1 MKDPAFLFYSK
12 DFYEGTRTM
21 LPEERACY
29 VDLLIYQHQNGP
41 IPNNIQ
47 RMKMYCSGIDEATLI
62 ATLKAKFI
70 ATNEGWINE
79 RLQMTINERQEYTD
93 KQSINGQIGQF
104 YKKAKEV
111 LNKDNYLKIRSKY
124 SDLSNEELLE
134 EIKKF
139 DLKNKATL
147 KASLE
152 ASLEG
157 SLKHRAVANAIIIKD
172 ILLELNIENRYAE
185 IVNLWIDY
193 KKGKRQSYKTKESTV
208 QMIKHL
214 IEISD
219 NNFDN
224 AKKIIETSIA
234 NNWDGLFPLKQH
246 TNGKRYN
253 EILPG
258 HPRYVSNFDKITEI
272 KL

>member
-29 VDLLIYQHQNGP
+29 IDLMIYQHQNGP
-41 IPNNIQ
+41 IPNDIR
-47 RMKMYCSGIDEATLI
+47 RMKQYCSGIDEATLK
-62 ATLKAKFI
+62 ATLEAKFK
-70 ATNEGWINE
+70 ATHEGWINE
-79 RLQMTINERQEYTD
+79 RLQIVIDERNIYSS
-93 KQSINGQIGQF
+93 KQSQNGKIGQF

-111 LNKDNYLKIRSKY
+111 LTAKNYLEIRKLY
-124 SDLSNEELLE
+124 EYKTNDELLKEIEKFDLSN
-134 EIKKF
+134 
-139 DLKNKATL
+139 KASL

-152 ASLEG
+152 GL
-157 SLKHRAVANAIIIKD
+157 LKHLAIGNAIVIKD

-258 HPRYVSNFDKITEI
+258 DPRYVSNFDKITEI

>member
-29 VDLLIYQHQNGP
+29 IDLLIYQHQNGP

-62 ATLKAKFI
+62 ATLKAKFV
-70 ATNEGWINE
+70 ATHEGWINE
-79 RLQMTINERQEYTD
+79 RLQMTINERQEYAD

-111 LNKDNYLKIRSKY
+111 LKKDNYMKIRAEY
-124 SDLSNEELLE
+124 SDFSNEELLE

-139 DLKNKATL
+139 DLKNKASL

-152 ASLEG
+152 GL
-157 SLKHRAVANAIIIKD
+157 LKHRAVGNEIKIKD
-172 ILLELNIENRYAE
+172 IILELKIENRYAE

-193 KKGKRQSYKTKESTV
+193 KKGKRQSYKTADSTK
-208 QMIKHL
+208 QMVKHL

-219 NNFDN
+219 NNFDD

-234 NNWDGLFPLKQH
+234 NNWAGLFPLKEKQ
-246 TNGKRYN
+246 NGKQKN

-258 HPRYVSNFDKITEI
+258 DTRYVSNFENIDEI
-272 KL
+272 NL

>member
-79 RLQMTINERQEYTD
+79 RLQMTINERNIYSS
-93 KQSINGQIGQF
+93 KQSQNGKIGQF

-111 LNKDNYLKIRSKY
+111 LTAKNYLEIRKLY
-124 SDLSNEELLE
+124 EYKTNDELLKEIEKFDLSN
-134 EIKKF
+134 
-139 DLKNKATL
+139 KASL

-152 ASLEG
+152 GL
-157 SLKHRAVANAIIIKD
+157 LKHLAIGNAIVIKD
-172 ILLELNIENRYAE
+172 ILLELNIENRYDE

-193 KKGKRQSYKTKESTV
+193 KKRKRQSYKTKESTV

-258 HPRYVSNFDKITEI
+258 DPRYVSNFDKITEI

>member
-47 RMKMYCSGIDEATLI
+47 RMKMYCSGIDEATLQ
-62 ATLKAKFI
+62 ATLQAKFI

-111 LNKDNYLKIRSKY
+111 LNKDNYLKIKSKY

-157 SLKHRAVANAIIIKD
+157 LLKHRAVGNAIIIKD

-214 IEISD
+214 VEMSD
-219 NNFDN
+219 NNFDD
-224 AKKIIETSIA
+224 AKKIIEISIA
-234 NNWDGLFPLKQH
+234 NNWAGLFPLKKKQ
-246 TNGKRYN
+246 NGKQKN

-258 HPRYVSNFDKITEI
+258 DTRYVSNFDGMNEY